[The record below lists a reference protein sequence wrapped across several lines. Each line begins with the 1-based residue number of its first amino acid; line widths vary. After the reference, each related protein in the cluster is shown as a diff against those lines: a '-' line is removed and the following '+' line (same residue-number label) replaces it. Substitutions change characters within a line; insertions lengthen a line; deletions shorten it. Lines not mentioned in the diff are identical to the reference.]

1 MSDATYA
8 YGPKGRKAMEGVSAV
23 SPIVSEINFYGQNG
37 HNRHCA
43 FTFWVGNSAE
53 VCMTTEEMSFSL
65 LNEANLPL
73 SGFSSHG
80 ILAPHTRPASRA
92 NKHHEPP
99 AIIGEIICGRS
110 RCGGGGLAAS
120 FTDDL
125 PRFRLLFSSTSPSLR
140 LTLWPNSS
148 SHRQSR

>member
-8 YGPKGRKAMEGVSAV
+8 YGPKGRRAMEGVSAV

-37 HNRHCA
+37 YNRHCA

-73 SGFSSHG
+73 SGFSSHD
-80 ILAPHTRPASRA
+80 ILALRA
-92 NKHHEPP
+92 
-99 AIIGEIICGRS
+99 
-110 RCGGGGLAAS
+110 
-120 FTDDL
+120 L
-125 PRFRLLFSSTSPSLR
+125 PRGQTNITSLLQL
-140 LTLWPNSS
+140 LEK
-148 SHRQSR
+148 